1 MNIEADI
8 RWIREELINVKDPNL
23 IEAFKNML
31 KYRKTK
37 RTTIQEELQQRTRKS
52 LAAIERGETI
62 SLSTFQ
68 TENKEWLNNRSSR

>member
-31 KYRKTK
+31 KYRKEK
-37 RTTIQEELQQRTRKS
+37 QALISEELELS
-52 LAAIERGETI
+52 LGRA
-62 SLSTFQ
+62 LSDK
-68 TENKEWLNNRSSR
+68 EAGRVKPHNKIRPKYEKWL